1 LTDFYSDDYEPTVK
15 ENVGSSCFSTTIVL
29 CIVVI
34 GFIIFFWM
42 YTFIWTYMLPSLS
55 DHAFELFT
63 IGVIIALLTVVYVVS
78 NRSIEKRK
86 IMAAS

>member
-1 LTDFYSDDYEPTVK
+1 
-15 ENVGSSCFSTTIVL
+15 
-29 CIVVI
+29 
-34 GFIIFFWM
+34 
-42 YTFIWTYMLPSLS
+42 MLPSLS
-55 DHAFELFT
+55 DRAFELFT